1 LEIILHYTP
10 TPLFVEEI
18 AKQATF
24 SDVVGMVIYLGLP
37 IFITTA

>member
-1 LEIILHYTP
+1 MVEALCYRHLY
-10 TPLFVEEI
+10 FSEEI

-24 SDVVGMVIYLGLP
+24 PDVVAMVIYLGLP